1 MSIAPQS
8 FPIGGAVRRGFRVG
22 LIALASAFLTSA
34 ASAEKVH
41 LKISA
46 NTAAIDA
53 FTNWTATSSF
63 DQIKNFRNGNAM
75 RPVVDLILQLQAL
88 KAGGL
93 DFDFELVRALTY
105 EQAKVEVIQGRVD
118 LTAETIWD
126 DEIAEHAAELLKTDA
141 IIQNGEFV
149 KGVYVLP
156 SNQKMLKLA
165 SVDELRTSTASV
177 VSSWA
182 LDVKTLTDLNLKGVV
197 KTATPEL
204 AFAQIQKGQADFTL
218 AEFSASADMSV
229 ESGGVRLVPVPNAK
243 VAIMGSRSWI
253 VAKSSPRADAI
264 SAAFSAGVKSLRG
277 NGTIERAYKESGFF
291 NPRVA
296 DWKRLF

>member
-1 MSIAPQS
+1 MKLPHPLRPLAAVVIAATIWCAP
-8 FPIGGAVRRGFRVG
+8 
-22 LIALASAFLTSA
+22 LASAR
-34 ASAEKVH
+34 EH

-46 NTAAIDA
+46 NAAAIDA
-53 FTNWTATSSF
+53 FSNWTTGTAW
-63 DQIKNFRNGNAM
+63 DQIKSYKNANAI
-75 RPVVDLILQLQAL
+75 RPVVDLILELQAL

-105 EQAKVEVIQGRVD
+105 ELAKVEVIEGRAQ

-126 DEIAEHAAELLKTDA
+126 DEIDAHGKALLRTEP
-141 IIQNGEFV
+141 IIRNGEFV

-156 SNQKMLKLA
+156 GNEPLLKI
-165 SVDELRTSTASV
+165 STPEELRACIGAV

-182 LDVKTLTDLNLKGVV
+182 LDAKTMEDIKLKGLV

-204 AFAQIQKGQADFTL
+204 VFAAIQKKQAEFTL
-218 AEFSASADMSV
+218 AEFSGRPDMST
-229 ESGGVRLVPVPNAK
+229 ELAGVKLVPVPQCK

-253 VAKSSPRADAI
+253 VARNSP
-264 SAAFSAGVKSLRG
+264 SAAAIHKALVAGTKILRE
-277 NGTIERAYKESGFF
+277 NGTIERAYSECGFF